1 MISPFIHFLT
11 KSFYVKMIAIMV
23 VLSIIPLVAL
33 SYVSISI
40 SGTTVKEQVNQLN
53 SQLVKQAIDRIEL
66 SMERLQ
72 EIIGQYSRMPGI
84 PNALIPPS
92 ELYSKDVV
100 RKRELI
106 SLLSTTSAVIGN
118 LKGMM
123 VYSAASGEVLSS
135 SDIPATLEASPY
147 KPLIEALLS
156 SGKAGLFLDKDTLP
170 LHTALEETTYYVG
183 RIPLNPY
190 EEVKGALV
198 IAINNTEYGRQ
209 IQNVELGSG
218 SISLLTPGG
227 ATIATTSKLE
237 KSEDELRIE
246 RLLDRWHTLGKPDQF
261 SIGTSIISVEQ
272 TSTYD
277 RWIVVSEIPSAE
289 LAKNADMIR
298 QTVTYVLILLILFGS
313 LTIAGFGYRLYRPL
327 RAMKRQVAAFK
338 SGRFEASSEVYA
350 NNEIGELGR
359 MLNTM
364 AIRIQE
370 LLAEQQHSE
379 NLKRRLEIRA
389 LQSQINPH
397 FMYNTLNTIRMFAI
411 LKDYDR
417 INALMGR
424 LVSMLRYSMENENQ
438 YVPLQEEL
446 SYLSDYIELINMRY
460 KDQVV
465 LLTEVEVNLAKL
477 PIPRL
482 SLQPLIENAVFH
494 GILPKKIE
502 EGRIIVR
509 VAFHPDLGC
518 PLIEVED
525 DGQGMSEKEVEKLR
539 ARLQRDERVE
549 GIGLQNVWLRF
560 RFMFGRAARVELHSK
575 LGAGTTIRFTL
586 ASEQAVPIYPNHEKG
601 DCP

>member
-1 MISPFIHFLT
+1 
-11 KSFYVKMIAIMV
+11 MIAIMV
-23 VLSIIPLVAL
+23 ALSIIPLVAL

-40 SGTTVKEQVNQLN
+40 SGTTVKEQMNQLN

-72 EIIGQYSRMPGI
+72 ELIGQYSRMPGI
-84 PNALIPPS
+84 PDALIPPA
-92 ELYSKDVV
+92 EHYYEDVV

-118 LKGMM
+118 VKGML

-147 KPLIEALLS
+147 RPLIEALLS

-190 EEVKGALV
+190 EELKGALV
-198 IAINNTEYGRQ
+198 IAINNTEYGRH

-237 KSEDELRIE
+237 KNEDALRIE
-246 RLLDRWHTLGKPDQF
+246 RLLDRWATLGKPDQF
-261 SIGTSIISVEQ
+261 TMGTSIISVEQ

-338 SGRFEASSEVYA
+338 SGRFEASSEAYA

-446 SYLSDYIELINMRY
+446 DYLADYIELINMRY
-460 KDQVV
+460 KAPIV
-465 LLTEVEVNLAKL
+465 LLTEVETHLANL

-494 GILPKKIE
+494 GILPKKME
-502 EGRIIVR
+502 NGRIKVR

-525 DGQGMSEKEVEKLR
+525 DGQGMSEMELDKLR
-539 ARLQRDERVE
+539 TRLQRDERVE

-560 RFMFGRAARVELHSK
+560 RLMFGRGAKVELSSMP
-575 LGAGTTIRFTL
+575 GTGTTITFIL
-586 ASEQAVPIYPNHEKG
+586 ASEQGVPLYHHEKG